1 MSRVEQEAV
10 RGVRTTPGPLGAIA
24 RRVLERAL
32 SGIEDGAIELRAP
45 DGVRRFGDPAAEPQV
60 LEIHDPRFFARLAR
74 SGKLAV
80 GEGYQA
86 GEWSSPDLPG
96 LVALLARNQDQV
108 FNRPPLSILAAITR
122 LIPHIELP
130 RGLRRAEQ
138 DIHAHY
144 DLGNAFF
151 SLWLDESMTYSSAL
165 YETSGA
171 TLAEAQQSKYRAL
184 ADATRIGP
192 DDHVLEIGTGWG
204 GFALH
209 LARER
214 GCRVTTATISREQHA
229 LATQRVRE
237 AGLADRIDVVYCDY
251 RKLAGSYSRI
261 VSIEMIEAVGHRQL
275 GTYFATID
283 RLLAPDGLAGIQA
296 ILVPDQRYRAY
307 RRQRDWIRKHIF
319 PGGMLPSLEAVTT
332 AARRSSTLMVHDV
345 REIGPHY
352 ARTLREWRERFLLC
366 RTEVEALGLDLRFQ
380 RTWEYYLA
388 FCEAAFATHALR
400 DAQLVLTRPLNRTLA
415 AAV

>member
-1 MSRVEQEAV
+1 MSRVEQKTAV
-10 RGVRTTPGPLGAIA
+10 AAHTRPGIVGSVA

-32 SGIEDGAIELRAP
+32 SGVEDGALELRAP

-60 LEIHDPRFFARLAR
+60 LEVHDSRFFARLAR

-96 LVALLARNQDQV
+96 LIALLARNQDQV
-108 FNRPPLSILAAITR
+108 FYRPPLSVLAAITR
-122 LIPHIELP
+122 VIPHIELP

-165 YETSGA
+165 YETPSS

-184 ADATRIGP
+184 AEATHIGAG
-192 DDHVLEIGTGWG
+192 DHVLEIGSGWG

-229 LATQRVRE
+229 LATQRVGE
-237 AGLADRIDVVYCDY
+237 AGLGDRIDVVYCDY
-251 RKLAGSYSRI
+251 RKLEGSYSRI
-261 VSIEMIEAVGHRQL
+261 VSVEMIEAIGHRQL

-283 RLLAPDGLAGIQA
+283 RLLAPGGLVGIQA
-296 ILVPDQRYRAY
+296 ILVPDQRYKSY
-307 RRQRDWIRKHIF
+307 RTQRDWIRKHIF
-319 PGGMLPSLEAVTT
+319 PGGMLPSLEAITT
-332 AARRSSTLMVHDV
+332 AARRSSDLMVHDV

-352 ARTLREWRERFLLC
+352 ARTLREWRERFLL
-366 RTEVEALGLDLRFQ
+366 RRAEVEALGLDIRFQ

-388 FCEAAFATHALR
+388 FCEAAFATHSLR
-400 DAQLVLTRPLNRTLA
+400 DAQLVLTRPLNPTLA
-415 AAV
+415 KPV